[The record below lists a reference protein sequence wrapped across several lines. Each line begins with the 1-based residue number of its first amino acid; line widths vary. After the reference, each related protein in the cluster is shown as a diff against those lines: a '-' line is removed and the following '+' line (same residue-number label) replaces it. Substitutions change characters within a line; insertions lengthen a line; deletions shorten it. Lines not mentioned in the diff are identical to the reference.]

1 MTLDIVAS
9 QFEEGFRRTSRF
21 YAASNVW
28 DCCDL
33 ALRSIEGT
41 YVEEDQARPRPSR
54 HQRLLALRG
63 VGGNDPHKQ
72 PRHTGANRQYCS

>member
-1 MTLDIVAS
+1 MVVRMTLDFVAS

-41 YVEEDQARPRPSR
+41 SR
-54 HQRLLALRG
+54 TRRG
-63 VGGNDPHKQ
+63 LDLPD
-72 PRHTGANRQYCS
+72 TSAC